1 MGLRT
6 DHPHISVYLVYVE
19 RMYYSKNLPKRMM
32 PILFMVNCQVVS
44 LSKGQIVMKRLTKIC
59 RSTVICFAQQSAQ
72 STLQFKFNHT
82 LLYNMAFIKPTAYK
96 IEWERV

>member
-1 MGLRT
+1 
-6 DHPHISVYLVYVE
+6 
-19 RMYYSKNLPKRMM
+19 
-32 PILFMVNCQVVS
+32 MVNCQVVS
-44 LSKGQIVMKRLTKIC
+44 LSKGQIGMKWRLTKKC

-96 IEWERV
+96 IEWQRVQES